1 MPGIGLIR
9 TYNRGLLKTDLV
21 VAVTVFA
28 ILVPSALAYGEL
40 AGFEPVVGLYAAL
53 VAMIVYA
60 LFGSSRQLIIGP
72 ESTTAILVATVVA
85 PLAGGDIARYA
96 SLAAALAILIGLIC
110 IFAGKFNMGFVA
122 DFFSKPILTGY
133 IAGTALIVIASQLSK
148 IFGISLV
155 NDDFFAK
162 IWELITNLDQTHLLT
177 LAVGLVSILGLI
189 VIKRFAP
196 KVPATLVVLVAGI
209 VVSSFFHLADLGV
222 DVVGQVA
229 SGLPSLQIPI
239 VGLADLRTLLPAAL
253 AMTVIIFADS
263 VLTARVFAR
272 KNHYDIDSNQELIAF
287 GAANISTGLFQ
298 SFPVGGSA
306 SKTVVND
313 DSGGKSQM
321 VGLIA
326 AGLVIVF
333 LLFFTSLLQSLPLAV
348 LGAIIIVA
356 CISLI
361 DIKEF
366 RSLNL
371 VRHSE
376 YYLAILTV
384 FGVLVI
390 GIIPGIAL
398 AIGLSL
404 IVFIQSVYRPHTS
417 VLGTEP
423 GVDGYHGI
431 APGAYQQI
439 LPGLIVYGFDAP
451 LFFANA
457 PYLMDQVSDLVS
469 AADPPI
475 KYLLIDAEA
484 IPDIDTTAADTLKDI
499 HQELRQKG
507 ITLGIARANKPLR
520 ETMRLT
526 GLEDLIGASNF
537 YPTIRTA
544 IEAYR
549 ERSHTMGQ

>member
-1 MPGIGLIR
+1 
-9 TYNRGLLKTDLV
+9 
-21 VAVTVFA
+21 
-28 ILVPSALAYGEL
+28 
-40 AGFEPVVGLYAAL
+40 
-53 VAMIVYA
+53 
-60 LFGSSRQLIIGP
+60 
-72 ESTTAILVATVVA
+72 
-85 PLAGGDIARYA
+85 
-96 SLAAALAILIGLIC
+96 
-110 IFAGKFNMGFVA
+110 MGFVA

-133 IAGTALIVIASQLSK
+133 IAGTALIVIASQLGK

-162 IWELITNLDQTHLLT
+162 IWELITSLDQTHLLT

-189 VIKRFAP
+189 LIKRFAP
-196 KVPATLVVLVAGI
+196 RVPGTLVVLVAGI
-209 VVSSFFHLADLGV
+209 IVSSFFNLADLGV

-229 SGLPSLQIPI
+229 SGLPSLQVPLVSI
-239 VGLADLRTLLPAAL
+239 ADLRVLLPAAL

-272 KNHYDIDSNQELIAF
+272 KNHYEIDSNQELVAF
-287 GAANISTGLFQ
+287 GAANVSTGLFQ

-366 RSLNL
+366 RSLNQ

-390 GIIPGIAL
+390 GIISGIAL

-423 GVDGYHGI
+423 GVDGHHGI
-431 APGAYQQI
+431 APGGYQQI
-439 LPGLIVYGFDAP
+439 LPGMIVYGFDAP

-457 PYLMDQVSDLVS
+457 PYLMDQVMDLVS
-469 AADPPI
+469 AADPPL
-475 KYLLIDAEA
+475 KYLLLDAEA

-520 ETMRLT
+520 ETMRLA

-549 ERSHTMGQ
+549 VRSLGEK

>member
-1 MPGIGLIR
+1 MRRIEKYVPGIGLIR
-9 TYNRGLLKTDLV
+9 TYKRSLLKTDLV

-110 IFAGKFNMGFVA
+110 IIAGKFNMGFVA

-133 IAGTALIVIASQLSK
+133 IAGTALIVIASQLGK

-162 IWELITNLDQTHLLT
+162 IWELITSLDQTHLLT

-189 VIKRFAP
+189 LIKRFAP
-196 KVPATLVVLVAGI
+196 RVPGTLVVLIAGI
-209 VVSSFFHLADLGV
+209 IVSSFFNLADLGV

-229 SGLPSLQIPI
+229 RGLPSLQVPLVSI
-239 VGLADLRTLLPAAL
+239 ADLRVLLPAAL

-272 KNHYDIDSNQELIAF
+272 KNHYEIDSNQELVAF
-287 GAANISTGLFQ
+287 GAANVSTGLFQ

-326 AGLVIVF
+326 AG
-333 LLFFTSLLQSLPLAV
+333 
-348 LGAIIIVA
+348 
-356 CISLI
+356 
-361 DIKEF
+361 F
-366 RSLNL
+366 RSLNR

-390 GIIPGIAL
+390 GIISGIAL

-457 PYLMDQVSDLVS
+457 PYLMDQVMDLVS

-475 KYLLIDAEA
+475 KYLLLDAEA

-520 ETMRLT
+520 ETMRLA

-544 IEAYR
+544 IEAFR
-549 ERSHTMGQ
+549 ERSLGEM